1 MIMMEEKSDP
11 QEIAFVGSAYEA
23 FAKGDVET
31 VMSLL
36 TDDIE
41 YYVSGRSP
49 VSGTY
54 KGKDEVLGLFGKM
67 MELSGG
73 TFQVEVQDILANDK
87 HGVALTIKRGQRA
100 SKTLESRSVHVWDI
114 RDGKCTRF
122 RAYNEEA

>member
-1 MIMMEEKSDP
+1 MSHANEDMLRT
-11 QEIAFVGSAYEA
+11 AYEA

-73 TFQVEVQDILANDK
+73 TFQVDVQDILANDK
-87 HGVALTIKRGQRA
+87 HGGLFRCLLLIDFRRRG
-100 SKTLESRSVHVWDI
+100 E
-114 RDGKCTRF
+114 
-122 RAYNEEA
+122 

>member
-1 MIMMEEKSDP
+1 MSH
-11 QEIAFVGSAYEA
+11 AYEDMLRTAYDA
-23 FAKGDVET
+23 FAKGDAET

-41 YYVSGRSP
+41 YYVSGWSP

-87 HGVALTIKRGQRA
+87 HGVALTIKRGQRTG
-100 SKTLESRSVHVWDI
+100 KTLESRSVHVWDI
-114 RDGKCTRF
+114 RDGKCARF
-122 RAYNEEA
+122 RAYNEEAWDDFWS

>member
-1 MIMMEEKSDP
+1 MSHAPEDILRTL
-11 QEIAFVGSAYEA
+11 YEA

-36 TDDIE
+36 TDDVE
-41 YYVSGRSP
+41 YHISGRSP

-54 KGKDEVLGLFGKM
+54 KGKDEVLAWVGQL

-73 TFQVEVQDILANDK
+73 TFRIEVQDILANDE

-100 SKTLESRSVHVWDI
+100 GKTLENRSVHVWGF
-114 RDGKCTRF
+114 RDGKCTGVRG
-122 RAYNEEA
+122 YNEEAWDEFWS